1 MAQENNSAERDFN
14 SITFLSVGAASEAKT
29 RAYRL
34 SLAGEELD
42 RYGKQTD
49 ISDEIVKIVPKAN
62 SGYSFSM
69 MQNDLGQRNGLVKPI
84 ILEAQ
89 KWAQA
94 KHFHLQ
100 IKDAEIPSFEKE
112 LSRQGNFI
120 RGHDH
125 GKPLTPKL
133 RTVINAFLASDE
145 GIAFTHAQ
153 DVEQI
158 ARIQDNILPRLVKTD
173 LYRNSNSD
181 DQIRLI
187 TVTSKLFNQ
196 AEGHGRSLLKGIE
209 QGKYHDLSSVY
220 HRIDTMV
227 KREKPNEPTYLETG
241 RRHALAGAETFIA
254 LNHAH
259 PDNPLRQ
266 KWEHIKQNPLKLP
279 TEIRGQ
285 ERKDYDEI
293 MSLFFDATHSPKR
306 IRDQDKEFRQKL
318 GMEKAENTQGKTGPA
333 SDFSVSLN
341 INTAENARGKAGAAF
356 GFSVSQN
363 MDMVGKLGNK
373 PQEQLAENSVSKQAA
388 PQQEAKREEKN
399 DMASDDNE
407 MSV

>member
-1 MAQENNSAERDFN
+1 MAQENTSPEKDFN
-14 SITFLSVGAASEAKT
+14 SIAFLSVGAASEAKT
-29 RAYRL
+29 SAYQL
-34 SLAGEELD
+34 SFSGKELN
-42 RYGKQTD
+42 RHGKRTD
-49 ISDEIVKIVPKAN
+49 ISDEIVKIVPEAN

-69 MQNDLGQRNGLVKPI
+69 MQNDLGQRNGLVKPM

-100 IKDAEIPSFEKE
+100 IKDAEIPLFEKE

-120 RGHDH
+120 RDQDH

-133 RTVINAFLASDE
+133 RTIVSAFLTSDE

-153 DVEQI
+153 DVKQI
-158 ARIQDNILPRLVKTD
+158 ARIRDNILPRLVKTEMY
-173 LYRNSNSD
+173 LNSNPD

-187 TVTSKLFNQ
+187 TVASKLFNQ
-196 AEGHGRSLLKGIE
+196 SEKYGDRLLKGIE
-209 QGKYHDLSSVY
+209 GGKYHDFSSIY
-220 HRIDTMV
+220 HWIDTIIPR
-227 KREKPNEPTYLETG
+227 KRPDKPSYLETG
-241 RRHALAGAETFIA
+241 RRDALAGAETFIA
-254 LNHAH
+254 LNHIH

-306 IRDQDKEFRQKL
+306 IRDQDKEFRQKF
-318 GMEKAENTQGKTGPA
+318 GMGKAENTQGKTGPA

-341 INTAENARGKAGAAF
+341 IDTAENARGKAGTAF

-363 MDMVGKLGNK
+363 TDMVGKLGNK
-373 PQEQLAENSVSKQAA
+373 PQEQLAENSVPKQAA
-388 PQQEAKREEKN
+388 PQQEAKQEEKN
-399 DMASDDNE
+399 DMASDDND